1 MYVVSI
7 KGMVKQDQVFYYVT
21 ENDGQLSFIDRFEQ
35 AVQFDNDLEAK
46 TWAKNN
52 YLKLLQLLVDYRGP
66 RIFNNSL
73 AIRKIVFKTVQFIN
87 QDIFKEDGN
96 VNSEGNNAR
105 DEVSNNDNLR
115 DTELAEQSD
124 ADARETGSSD
134 LQEVSE

>member
-21 ENDGQLSFIDRFEQ
+21 EQDGQLSFVDRFEQ
-35 AVQFDNDLEAK
+35 AVQFNNDLEAK
-46 TWAKNN
+46 NWAKDN
-52 YLKLLQLLVDYRGP
+52 YLRLLQLLVDYRGP

-87 QDIFKEDGN
+87 QDIFKEDEN
-96 VNSEGNNAR
+96 VSSESNDAC
-105 DEVSNNDNLR
+105 DEVSNNDNIR

-124 ADARETGSSD
+124 ADAGEASSSD

>member
-7 KGMVKQDQVFYYVT
+7 KGMVKQDQVFYYVA
-21 ENDGQLSFIDRFEQ
+21 EQDGQLSFVDRFEQ
-35 AVQFDNDLEAK
+35 AVQFNNDLEAK
-46 TWAKNN
+46 NWAKDN
-52 YLKLLQLLVDYRGP
+52 YTRLLQLLVDYRGP

-87 QDIFKEDGN
+87 QDIFKEDEN
-96 VNSEGNNAR
+96 VNSEGNDAR

-115 DTELAEQSD
+115 DAELAEQSN
-124 ADARETGSSD
+124 ADAGEASSSD